1 MDYSYAQFQID
12 MEQIIPIL
20 EREDYQYICG
30 VARGGLIP
38 ATILSYRLNK
48 PLITFK
54 WSLRDH
60 KHCTIDAN
68 TQHILTH
75 SKCLIVEDII
85 DSGDTLNGIEQFMD
99 VERNE
104 FPDVFALF
112 FNNAQERRIKFY
124 CREINRDINKDWIN
138 FWWEK

>member
-1 MDYSYAQFQID
+1 
-12 MEQIIPIL
+12 
-20 EREDYQYICG
+20 
-30 VARGGLIP
+30 
-38 ATILSYRLNK
+38 
-48 PLITFK
+48 
-54 WSLRDH
+54 
-60 KHCTIDAN
+60 
-68 TQHILTH
+68 
-75 SKCLIVEDII
+75 
-85 DSGDTLNGIEQFMD
+85 MD